1 MTKRASFMWNWMDEQ
16 HGWIKIVK
24 FTLKSRSPRL
34 ALFERCLSV
43 LKTTVMAFEVKWPKS
58 HLDWN
63 QSKSELLFF
72 SLHSSRVQAFKVK
85 IYGSH
90 NFGVDV
96 YLRHF
101 FFFLYLM
108 LASIVYEYDFVV
120 FMIRFIVY
128 LLWFDCFLVNLKL
141 LLLVNLNDTSSSSP
155 SFISIWWIYSMLIF
169 FSLAFF
175 FGF

>member
-1 MTKRASFMWNWMDEQ
+1 
-16 HGWIKIVK
+16 
-24 FTLKSRSPRL
+24 
-34 ALFERCLSV
+34 
-43 LKTTVMAFEVKWPKS
+43 MAFEVKWPKS

-63 QSKSELLFF
+63 QSKSELLFS
-72 SLHSSRVQAFKVK
+72 SLHSSCVQAFKVK

-128 LLWFDCFLVNLKL
+128 LLWFDCFLVDLTTHRPRHHL
-141 LLLVNLNDTSSSSP
+141 SSQNDEFIPRLISSL
-155 SFISIWWIYSMLIF
+155 WHF
-169 FSLAFF
+169 FSVFKRNQSMQW
-175 FGF
+175 